1 METSKH
7 AFSAFQMPKGTREHT
22 ETAETERRGDAPADL
37 ATDARTFAALL
48 SNDSASE
55 QEVSA
60 RTRSSMSDARSAPDT
75 DTDTDIVERLRTYIE
90 RLFVNEAAG
99 EECVVARLGDGI
111 LPGVMLSIA
120 TLDGYLNARFDC
132 AQASQWHRLTD
143 RRFELAERMAAAMET
158 GVQVQVIHTP
168 QPESQRDARAGVPS

>member
-22 ETAETERRGDAPADL
+22 ETAETERRGDTPADL

-60 RTRSSMSDARSAPDT
+60 RTPSSMSDARSAP
-75 DTDTDIVERLRTYIE
+75 DTDIVERLRTYIE

-132 AQASQWHRLTD
+132 AHASQWHRLTD
-143 RRFELAERMAAAMET
+143 RRFELAERMAVAMET